1 MKDVYD
7 WLQVKKLY
15 KKGVKILQIAKQL
28 NISKNTVKRL
38 IKAEEEPHYTRAEYA
53 SKIDHYK
60 ETIREWHLNPDYGF
74 IGTRIKR
81 ELDKL
86 GYTGSINPIYR
97 YLAQLKEEK
106 TLISSKAT
114 VRIETPPGDQ
124 AQFDWA
130 EYDMVINNCITK
142 VYCFSLVLAFSR
154 NKNIVFSL
162 KSDGDAIYEAIQGL
176 FDGFGGITQELLI
189 DNPKALVIENIQDKE
204 PKYNLD
210 ALRMATHMNI
220 ELNACSPYRART
232 KGKVEKPFQY
242 IEEQFIKGNS
252 FASMAALNSAGKD
265 FMKEWCLQKH
275 GTTKRIPAEAFI
287 EEQQQLLPLPKK
299 HFMKSLAEDRKVSLD
314 SLISVDSNKYSVP
327 AKFVDK
333 TVKYRIFYGHQL
345 VIYDS
350 KENIIAEH
358 ELRYGRQETTRDDLH
373 YAGLTV
379 KTPKSIPEIKRK
391 FTGTFARGAE
401 YLELAGKALQQP
413 SYHARQLLKL
423 QEIYTIESLDLIL
436 GYCIA
441 HNVYAIDDIKGV
453 LKEKSLEILV
463 GSLGDSAIAATE
475 SNPDMIRDL
484 SYYAGGG
491 QF

>member
-1 MKDVYD
+1 MKDVHD
-7 WLQVKKLY
+7 WMQVKRLHKR
-15 KKGVKILQIAKQL
+15 GIKILQISKQL
-28 NISKNTVKRL
+28 NISRNTVKRL
-38 IKAEEEPHYTRAEYA
+38 LKLSEEPRYTRTEYTT
-53 SKIDHYK
+53 KIDQYK
-60 ETIREWHLNPDYGF
+60 SLIQEWYLNPEYDF

-81 ELDKL
+81 ELNKL
-86 GYTGSINPIYR
+86 GYTGIINPIYR
-97 YLAQLKEEK
+97 YLIQLREEK

-114 VRIETPPGDQ
+114 TRVETPPGDQ

-130 EYDMVINNCITK
+130 EYDLVINNTITK

-154 NKNIVFSL
+154 NKDILFSL
-162 KSDGDAIYEAIQGL
+162 KSDSDAIYEAIQDL
-176 FDGFGGITQELLI
+176 FDGFGGITQEILI

-220 ELNACSPYRART
+220 ELNACAPYRART

-242 IEEQFIKGNS
+242 IEEQFIKGNT
-252 FASMAALNSAGKD
+252 FVSMAELNAAGKE
-265 FMKEWCLQKH
+265 FMKDWCLEIH
-275 GTTKRIPAEAFI
+275 GTTKRIPLEAFK
-287 EEQQQLLPLPKK
+287 EEQQYLLPLPKK
-299 HFMKSLAEDRKVSLD
+299 HFMKTIAEDRKVSLD

-333 TVKYRIFYGHQL
+333 TVKYRIFYGYKL

-350 KENIIAEH
+350 KGNIIKEH
-358 ELRYGRQETTRDDLH
+358 ELCYNRQETTRDPLD
-373 YAGLTV
+373 YTSIAI

-391 FTGTFARGAE
+391 FTSTFSRGTE
-401 YLELAGKALQQP
+401 YLELAGRALQQP

-423 QEIYTIESLDLIL
+423 QEIYTVESLDLIL
-436 GYCIA
+436 EYCIN
-441 HNVYAIDDIKGV
+441 HNIYAIDDIKV
-453 LKEKSLEILV
+453 ILKEKSLEILV
-463 GSLGDSAIAATE
+463 GSLGDNAIDATE
-475 SNPDMIRDL
+475 ANPDMIRDF

>member
-7 WLQVKKLY
+7 WIQVKKLH
-15 KKGVKILQIAKQL
+15 KRGVKILQIAKQL
-28 NISKNTVKRL
+28 GISKNTVKKL
-38 IKAEEEPHYTRAEYA
+38 IKADEEPHYTRGEYA
-53 SKIDHYK
+53 SKIDQYK
-60 ETIREWHLNPDYGF
+60 EIIKEWYLNPDYDF

-81 ELDKL
+81 ELDKA
-86 GYTGSINPIYR
+86 GYIGSINPIYR
-97 YLAQLKEEK
+97 YLAKLREEK
-106 TLISSKAT
+106 ILISSKAT

-142 VYCFSLVLAFSR
+142 VYCFLLVLAFSR
-154 NKNIVFSL
+154 NKDIVFSL
-162 KSDGDAIYEAIQGL
+162 KSDGDAIYEAIQDL

-189 DNPKALVIENIQDKE
+189 DNPKALVNENIQGKE

-220 ELNACSPYRART
+220 ELNACAPYRART

-252 FASMAALNSAGKD
+252 FASMAALNADGKK
-265 FMKEWCLQKH
+265 FMKDWCLQKH
-275 GTTKRIPAEAFI
+275 GTTKRIPIEAFV
-287 EEQQQLLPLPKK
+287 EEQQYLLPLPKK
-299 HFMKSLAEDRKVSLD
+299 HFMKSEAEDRKVSLD

-327 AKFVDK
+327 VKFVDK
-333 TVKYRIFYGHQL
+333 TVTYRIFYGHKL

-350 KENIIAEH
+350 KANIIAEH
-358 ELRYGRQETTRDDLH
+358 ELCYGRQETSKYDLH
-373 YAGLTV
+373 YNGLAL

-391 FTGTFARGAE
+391 FSATFERGSE
-401 YLELAGKALQQP
+401 YLELAGKTLQQP

-423 QEIYTIESLDLIL
+423 QEIYTTESLDLIL
-436 GYCIA
+436 SYCIT
-441 HNVYAIDDIKGV
+441 NSIYAIDDIKVV

-463 GSLGDSAIAATE
+463 ESLGESAIAATE
-475 SNPDMIRDL
+475 ANPDMIRNL

-491 QF
+491 QV